1 MVARDLAALQALLDR
16 LPRSPIANVRL
27 ECKHFFSG
35 AAAYANGR
43 IFMTWTDVGLALKLP
58 EDART
63 ILIAEGAVPLRYFPQ
78 GPIKHSYVV
87 VPERLAA
94 DEAALAKWIGESVRF
109 SQTQPKPRS

>member
-1 MVARDLAALQALLDR
+1 MAGEYLQTLHDLLDR
-16 LPRSPIANVRL
+16 QVFGPGPDVSI
-27 ECKHFFSG
+27 ECKHFFGG

-63 ILIAEGAVPLRYFPQ
+63 ILIGEGAVPLRYFPQ

-109 SQTQPKPRS
+109 SQISPKPRS